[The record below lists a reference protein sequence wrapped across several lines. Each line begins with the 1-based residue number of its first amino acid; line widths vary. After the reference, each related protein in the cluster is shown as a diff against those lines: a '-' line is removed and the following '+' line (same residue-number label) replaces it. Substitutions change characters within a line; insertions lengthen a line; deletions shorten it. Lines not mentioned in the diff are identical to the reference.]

1 MEKSELLAREL
12 SDLIVYCQTVHFE
25 LAHVDQLYRSS
36 TFSSSFSSMS
46 GRPEC
51 APPRWLHTEMCSYNE
66 NKGEKI
72 MAELRLR
79 SGRETW
85 TRGAGGAVSYSKATS
100 ATAHN
105 TSANSNQQQQQQHQ
119 QEQEEQEPA
128 ELSVRD
134 DSSEPD
140 VSEPEP
146 DDTSNS
152 PRVSHS
158 SNPVSRSVAHYMQF
172 TNSHFVRLYP
182 KGTSRII
189 QSLCILRI

>member
-25 LAHVDQLYRSS
+25 LAHVDQLYRSC
-36 TFSSSFSSMS
+36 TFSSFSSMS

-72 MAELRLR
+72 LAELRLR
-79 SGRETW
+79 SGHETW
-85 TRGAGGAVSYSKATS
+85 TRGAGTGALPYSKATS
-100 ATAHN
+100 ANTTSAAAH
-105 TSANSNQQQQQQHQ
+105 TANSNQQQQQRQQQQ
-119 QEQEEQEPA
+119 QEQQQEEQEPT

-140 VSEPEP
+140 ASEPEP
-146 DDTSNS
+146 DDTANS

-158 SNPVSRSVAHYMQF
+158 SNPVSPSVARYMQF

-182 KGTSRII
+182 KGTS
-189 QSLCILRI
+189 